1 MIRLLAV
8 ATCSLAIGYWLALRQ
23 LDPARQ
29 VAARVNG
36 EPITAAELQR
46 ELQTRFG
53 SDVLRD
59 LVHQRLILQE
69 AQRSKITP
77 DQARIEARLAEMKKQ
92 PEVQARLQAGA
103 IQEQDL
109 RRNLSILVPLD
120 ALVQAQIEIED
131 EANYLEAHRDELEVW
146 ELEHILIKDEVKAA
160 EVVREARA
168 PRANFGA
175 LARKYSQDKPTANA
189 GGKLG
194 QVHRSELPPE
204 LAEEIASLPVGQ
216 VSDPIPGPEGLH
228 IFRVVARKTS
238 LEELRPQ
245 IREILTSKK
254 RGEYLEDL
262 RASANIE
269 LRPPYSLPES
279 LKVENEP

>member
-8 ATCSLAIGYWLALRQ
+8 ATCSLAMGYWLALRQ

-29 VAARVNG
+29 LAARVNG

-69 AQRSKITP
+69 AQRSKIAP

-92 PEVQARLQAGA
+92 PEVRARLQAGA

-146 ELEHILIKDEVKAA
+146 ELEHILIKDEAKAA

-168 PRANFGA
+168 PGANFGA
-175 LARKYSQDKPTANA
+175 LAKKHSQDKPTANS

-245 IREILTSKK
+245 IREILTAKK

-262 RASANIE
+262 RASAKIE

-279 LKVENEP
+279 LKIENEP